1 LTALPFNFMHDAVEI
16 LQFRIKFRE
25 ERCLTDMNLFEIIN
39 LLFVWQEQIVYILAT
54 KSTTKI

>member
-1 LTALPFNFMHDAVEI
+1 MHDAVEI